1 MRFKKFA
8 FVLMIALV
16 ISSWG
21 AVRGVLAQDPLTETF
36 TTADGSLTVQYPE
49 GWQVT
54 ETNGF
59 VVLVNSKD
67 VLENEVME
75 EGEVSVVLVPPSLL
89 NQLYADTGQD
99 LPTYFAELVEVVN
112 MGGDTYGE
120 FTPLEVNGFP
130 ALKSLTASDTA
141 DGLMIMIDYP
151 EGRLLMASGYRTGD
165 RALYEATIL
174 AILETVVLQSTNAS
188 TPTTDASAPQVL
200 WQMLYQQAESTAAG
214 PLLAAVNAIALDPE
228 GYLLYIAAG
237 EGGVTLINADG
248 EMVDTFS
255 PPSVGDTPGNIIA
268 VDVAS
273 DGTFWVADIANKVL
287 HQLDDDGNLLQTA
300 GQAAPDFETGDP
312 GEFDDLGPTQL
323 HIGPDE
329 RLYVMNQ
336 AIGRE
341 NRIMIFAPDG
351 TFESE
356 FKLAEPEAFGSY
368 GKFAVAPDG
377 TLYLSVQKVTTTSRL
392 VVMDTAGNLLREIP
406 LQLPPEVEEYGPIG
420 ALVVLEDGTFWAT
433 DSFDG
438 VIYHFDATGAILA
451 SFGQAQTGEL
461 NAPFT
466 PGEFSRASGTGLN
479 GLVVLDDG
487 DVIVGDMNSEYSQ
500 VVRIDF
506 GG

>member
-1 MRFKKFA
+1 MRYRKIA
-8 FVLMIALV
+8 LLLVIALV
-16 ISSWG
+16 VSSWS
-21 AVRGVLAQDPLTETF
+21 AVRGVVAQDPLTETF
-36 TTADGSLTVQYPE
+36 TTSDGSLTFQYPE

-59 VVLVNSKD
+59 VVIVNSQE
-67 VLENEVME
+67 VLENEEMD
-75 EGEVSVVLVPPSLL
+75 EGEVTILLIPPASL

-99 LPTYFAELVEVVN
+99 LPTYFEELIEAVN
-112 MGGDTYGE
+112 TGGDTYGE
-120 FTPLEVNGFP
+120 FTPLEINSFP
-130 ALKSLTASDTA
+130 ALKTVVASDTA

-151 EGRLLMASGYRTGD
+151 EGRLLMASGYPFGD
-165 RALYEATIL
+165 RPLYEATIL
-174 AILETVVLQSTNAS
+174 AILETVVLQSTNPS
-188 TPTTDASAPQVL
+188 TPSLDTGTPKVL
-200 WQMLYQQAESTAAG
+200 WQMLYQQDESTATG

-255 PPSVGDTPGNIIA
+255 PPSVDGTPGNIIA

-273 DGTFWVADIANKVL
+273 DGTLWVADIANKVL
-287 HQLDDDGNLLQTA
+287 HHLDDEGNLLQTA
-300 GQAAPDFETGDP
+300 GQAAPAFETGDP

-406 LQLPPEVEEYGPIG
+406 LQLPPEVEEYGPLG

-433 DSFDG
+433 DSFGG

-451 SFGQAQTGEL
+451 SFGQAQSGQL
-461 NAPFT
+461 DAPFT
-466 PGEFSRASGTGLN
+466 PGEFSRAAGTGLN

-487 DVIVGDMNSEYSQ
+487 DVIAGDMNSEYSQ